1 MPVTSTYTVAG
12 MTCGH
17 CVQAV
22 TTELTALPEVDAVD
36 VNLPTGVVTV
46 TSAQP
51 LSDDDVRAAV
61 DEAGYELVTADG

>member
-1 MPVTSTYTVAG
+1 MPVTNTYTVAG